1 MNYPKEIETYHTI
14 RGSSEIFIRPI
25 KPTDE
30 PLMGALFRSF
40 SKETVYLRFFGFIK
54 EMTHERLQYFVNVDY
69 DQRMAVVGVVKHE
82 GVEKIIAVGR
92 YDLDRSTNMAEIAL
106 VVQAEWQN
114 KGIGSFLLDYLM
126 QIAESRGITGF
137 TADILA
143 ENTRMLHLIRK
154 MGHKLDMKR
163 IGEVYRISLKF

>member
-14 RGSSEIFIRPI
+14 RDGSEVFIRPI

-30 PLMGALFRSF
+30 PLMGALFQSF

-69 DQRMAVVGVVKHE
+69 DQRIAIVDIVKHE
-82 GVEKIIAVGR
+82 DIEKIIAVGR

-106 VVQAEWQN
+106 VVQDEWQN
-114 KGIGSFLLDYLM
+114 KGIGSFLLGYLM
-126 QIAESRGITGF
+126 QIAKSRGIIGF

-154 MGHKLDMKR
+154 MGRKLDMKR
-163 IGEVYRISLKF
+163 TKEVYRISLRF